1 MISSLGIL
9 IRPNLDNWWIDYWN
23 DPSSI
28 TVDSGAFPAY
38 YPCQRKAS
46 KCRLADI
53 GPLFEGNKTRDR
65 SKTYT
70 VRIIEEGLWIV
81 GFFFLMAVLV
91 VIFSALF
98 RVEKLKVW
106 KDHLDWFNW
115 LQLVVERKI
124 IPNEAFF
131 LAWKPRLFIST
142 CTVGNMVLKAA
153 ALFYSAF

>member
-1 MISSLGIL
+1 MNRLL
-9 IRPNLDNWWIDYWN
+9 KWPVFDYCGFWCF
-23 DPSSI
+23 SCLLLSM
-28 TVDSGAFPAY
+28 PAQSQQVPARGY
-38 YPCQRKAS
+38 RTTFWREQDEGSKQDLYRKDHRRRTLNS
-46 KCRLADI
+46 
-53 GPLFEGNKTRDR
+53 
-65 SKTYT
+65 
-70 VRIIEEGLWIV
+70 RI
-81 GFFFLMAVLV
+81 FFFLMAVLV
-91 VIFSALF
+91 VVFSALF